1 MKKRTLKEWRRLVS
15 EYELG
20 QESRREFCV
29 RHGLATS
36 TLDYWRRRSRGDGG
50 ERLVEVEIEAGS
62 LSAGGV
68 VAPVVIIW
76 PNGVRVELGVD
87 AVSGAVL
94 GAMHVAFGG
103 GSSCL
108 H

>member
-1 MKKRTLKEWRRLVS
+1 MS

-50 ERLVEVEIEAGS
+50 ERLVEVEIE
-62 LSAGGV
+62 V
-68 VAPVVIIW
+68 D
-76 PNGVRVELGVD
+76 VEIEVENEIEVD
-87 AVSGAVL
+87 VETQKKVSKNKFRNL
-94 GAMHVAFGG
+94 F
-103 GSSCL
+103 
-108 H
+108 

>member
-1 MKKRTLKEWRRLVS
+1 MS

-36 TLDYWRRRSRGDGG
+36 TLDYWRRRGRSDTGG
-50 ERLVEVEIEAGS
+50 GLVEVEIETGGP
-62 LSAGGV
+62 LVGGV

-94 GAMHVAFGG
+94 SAMHVAFGG